1 MKLLVLVWL
10 VISDLSHLIVLLNS
24 NFNCSNNL
32 SSSSVDKVTT
42 GTYSF
47 VPVILNVASVRLLI
61 SATPG
66 LASGQASLL
75 VLSVITQFSDQVKIR
90 FISQLISGISC
101 ILQKLLKYFN
111 GTAIWS
117 SFSILLP
124 SNPLVMLVL

>member
-1 MKLLVLVWL
+1 M
-10 VISDLSHLIVLLNS
+10 
-24 NFNCSNNL
+24 
-32 SSSSVDKVTT
+32 TT

-47 VPVILNVASVRLLI
+47 LPVILNVASVGLLI

-66 LASGQASLL
+66 LASGPASLL

-111 GTAIWS
+111 GTAI
-117 SFSILLP
+117 
-124 SNPLVMLVL
+124 